1 MSNFDP
7 SSVSGLIGLWNFQS
21 GNENAD
27 TGIADG
33 ETQNGVFFGDGSASS
48 DRSFYDGYGD
58 RFDVGGNDD
67 PFDLDKGT
75 IELRFEQ
82 DSHIGTDH
90 DTLVNRGEAA
100 DKDTEGHFS
109 IVVTDDGEVKVQH
122 YSNGEF
128 AVLRTSEDF
137 FEPGDIVDVKYSW
150 DATTGATLEVH
161 NLTKGTTETINS
173 DQTGLTLN
181 VGDDDGQ
188 SFSFG
193 AREQDDDRYDQFFD
207 GKLDYVAIYTG
218 GGGGGNNPDGAV
230 DGEETGELM
239 ELGYDDSNAPT
250 DGGGDMITNGD
261 DLIYGNGGDDTINGA
276 GGNDTIFGGEG
287 SDVVVDLEGDNVIDT
302 GTGLLGSR
310 PDKGYPGLFPGDTDP
325 DNDRDSVTTGDGNDS
340 ITTGDD
346 ADTIVSGGGD
356 DTINAGVDDDE
367 VDAGDGDDLIISGE
381 GNDLVEGG
389 DGNDTIYGGLGPSVT
404 DDLNITDDDTG
415 GLSPDLRPDNG
426 MDTIYGGAGNDVI
439 YGEDDNDELHGGD
452 DDDYIDGGIDED
464 TLYGDAGED
473 TLIGGQDDDMLDGGT
488 GDDEMEGGIG
498 NDVFVENGGDGAD
511 TITDF
516 GVGDSG
522 PINDGDQTNNDF
534 IDLGSFYNASTVDAV
549 NNSDGDASN
558 DFGSAL
564 GMLRADAADGRIDG
578 IINGVD
584 YKAQIGDVDITLQ
597 DGSGNAVT
605 GSSLTFDNTNVACF
619 VRGTLIA
626 TREGSKPIEELKA
639 GDELITMDHGFQK
652 IRWIG
657 STTVPAS
664 GDLAP
669 VVIRKGAMGNE
680 RDLRVS
686 PQHRMLVRGWHVE
699 LMFGKPEA
707 LVPAKAL
714 INDETVFQLEGGKVE
729 YFHVM
734 FDRHEVI
741 YAEGIPSESFHPGHV
756 GLGSF
761 AEDTREEIF
770 TLFPELRED
779 VTAYSGHARPTLK
792 VKEARVLAENPEL
805 IRE

>member
-7 SSVSGLIGLWNFQS
+7 SSVTGLIGLWNFQS

-27 TGIADG
+27 TGTADG
-33 ETQNGVFFGDGSASS
+33 ETQNGIFIGDASASG
-48 DRSFYDGYGD
+48 DRSMYDGEGD
-58 RFDVGGNDD
+58 RFDVVGNDD

-82 DSHIGTDH
+82 DRHIGTDH
-90 DTLVNRGEAA
+90 DAIVSRGEHA
-100 DKDTEGHFS
+100 DRETEGYFS
-109 IVVTDDGEVKVQH
+109 ISATDDGEVKVQH
-122 YSNGEF
+122 YANGEV
-128 AVLRTSEDF
+128 AIIRTSEGF
-137 FEPGDIVDVKYSW
+137 MEPGDVVDVKYSW
-150 DATTGATLEVH
+150 DATTGATLEVT
-161 NLTKGTTETINS
+161 NVTKGTTETIND

-181 VGDDDGQ
+181 VGNTDGQ

-193 AREQDDDRYDQFFD
+193 ARETEDDNFDQFFD
-207 GKLDYVAIYTG
+207 GKIDYVAIYKG
-218 GGGGGNNPDGAV
+218 GGGGKKPDGVV
-230 DGEETGELM
+230 DGEEFGEVM
-239 ELGYDDSNAPT
+239 ELGYDDSNPPT

-261 DLIYGNGGDDTINGA
+261 DVIFGNGGDDTINGA
-276 GGNDTIFGGEG
+276 GGDDTINGGEG
-287 SDVVVDLEGDNVIDT
+287 SDVITDLEGDNVIDS
-302 GTGLLGSR
+302 GTGVAASR
-310 PDKGYPGLFPGDTDP
+310 PDKGYPGLFADDADP
-325 DNDRDSVTTGDGNDS
+325 DNDRDMVTTGDGNDS

-346 ADTIVSGGGD
+346 ADTIVSGGGN

-415 GLSPDLRPDNG
+415 FPSPDLRPDNG
-426 MDTIYGGAGNDVI
+426 LDTIYGGAGDDVI

-452 DDDYIDGGIDED
+452 DNDFIDGGIDED
-464 TLYGDAGED
+464 TLFGDAGDD

-488 GDDEMEGGIG
+488 GDDEMEGGTG
-498 NDVFVENGGDGAD
+498 NDIFVENGGDGAD

-534 IDLGSFYNASTVDAV
+534 VDLSSFYNSSTLAAV
-549 NNSDGDASN
+549 NGADADPSN
-558 DFGSAL
+558 DFASELA
-564 GMLRADAADGRIDG
+564 MLRADAADGRIDG
-578 IINGVD
+578 VIDGVD
-584 YKAQIGDVDITLQ
+584 YSSEIGDVDITLL
-597 DGSGNAVT
+597 DGSGDAVT
-605 GSSLTFDNTNVACF
+605 GSDLTFDNTNVPCF

-664 GDLAP
+664 GSLAP

-714 INDETVFQLEGGKVE
+714 INDETVFQLEGGKVD

-761 AEDTREEIF
+761 AEETREEILS
-770 TLFPELRED
+770 LFPELREN